1 MKKWTKILLI
11 IVIVIL
17 LLFVGM
23 SYFIGRQV
31 FMGSTQLV
39 TCEDTSKVKDSFWER
54 YNMDYDVFCSTYTI
68 EKVEITS
75 TFDEHMI
82 PADYIYALGEEGDKN
97 NPKEIYNII
106 NDMAEVLNASQT
118 QKLQEVLVNRLSE
131 NRAPDYLQTSNE
143 EFLDMFL
150 TAKHLEGCSD
160 KTIRYYR
167 CNIQRMLEIVDVPA
181 IKISTEMLRK
191 YLVEYQSIN
200 NCGKVTIDNIRRSLS
215 TFFSWL
221 EEEDYIIKSPMKR
234 IHKVKTAVVVK
245 ETLPDEKV
253 EILRDNCEN
262 LRDRAM
268 IDFLLST
275 GIRVGELVRLNIEDI
290 DFSERECVVY
300 GKGDKERKAYFDA
313 KTKLHLMN
321 YIESRIDNNKAL
333 FVSLNRPHDR
343 LTESGVELRLREM
356 GKKLGVEKVHPHKFR
371 RTMATRAIEKG
382 MPIEQ
387 VQKILGHEQI
397 DTTLRYAMVNQ
408 NNVKLSHRKYIS

>member
-1 MKKWTKILLI
+1 M
-11 IVIVIL
+11 
-17 LLFVGM
+17 
-23 SYFIGRQV
+23 GR
-31 FMGSTQLV
+31 
-39 TCEDTSKVKDSFWER
+39 
-54 YNMDYDVFCSTYTI
+54 
-68 EKVEITS
+68 
-75 TFDEHMI
+75 
-82 PADYIYALGEEGDKN
+82 
-97 NPKEIYNII
+97 EIYDII
-106 NDMAEVLNASQT
+106 NDMAEVLNASQM
-118 QKLQEVLVNRLSE
+118 QKLQEVLAKRISE
-131 NRAPDYLQTSNE
+131 NTVSDYLQTTNMD
-143 EFLDMFL
+143 FLDMFL
-150 TAKHLEGCSD
+150 TAKRLEGCSD

-167 CNIQRMLEIVDVPA
+167 CNIEKMLDTINIPV
-181 IKISTEMLRK
+181 IKITTEMLRK
-191 YLVEYQSIN
+191 YLVEYQTIN

-221 EEEDYIIKSPMKR
+221 EEEDYIIRSPMKR
-234 IHKVKTAVVVK
+234 IPVIVKDTI
-245 ETLPDEKV
+245 PDEKI
-253 EILRDNCEN
+253 EILRDNCNN

-275 GIRVGELVRLNIEDI
+275 GIRVGELVRLNIDDI

-313 KTKLHLMN
+313 KTKIHLLN
-321 YIESRIDNNKAL
+321 YIESRTDNNIAL
-333 FVSLNRPHDR
+333 FVSLNKPHSR

>member
-1 MKKWTKILLI
+1 M
-11 IVIVIL
+11 
-17 LLFVGM
+17 
-23 SYFIGRQV
+23 
-31 FMGSTQLV
+31 
-39 TCEDTSKVKDSFWER
+39 
-54 YNMDYDVFCSTYTI
+54 
-68 EKVEITS
+68 
-75 TFDEHMI
+75 
-82 PADYIYALGEEGDKN
+82 
-97 NPKEIYNII
+97 
-106 NDMAEVLNASQT
+106 
-118 QKLQEVLVNRLSE
+118 LVNRLSE
-131 NRAPDYLQTSNE
+131 NRAPDYLQTRNE

-150 TAKHLEGCSD
+150 TSKHLEGCSD

-167 CNIQRMLEIVDVPA
+167 CNIQRMLETVDVPV

-191 YLVEYQSIN
+191 YLLEYQSIN
-200 NCGKVTIDNIRRSLS
+200 NCGKVTIDNVRRSLS

-234 IHKVKTAVVVK
+234 IHKVKTAVAVK

-253 EILRDNCEN
+253 EILRDNCGN

-321 YIESRIDNNKAL
+321 YIESRTDNNKAL

-343 LTESGVELRLREM
+343 LTESSVELRLREM